1 VWEEESVSLLRE
13 RLVEVNLSLMEDNW
27 GGFQMLKTLH
37 SRSNQPILT

>member
-27 GGFQMLKTLH
+27 GGNL
-37 SRSNQPILT
+37 